1 MADVCAYVCVC
12 FYWVCVCF
20 FFVFV
25 FVLSG
30 GSVVVCLARNISY
43 AVCVGQY
50 ITMLLNIAGGVIY
63 DDQLY
68 IILC

>member
-1 MADVCAYVCVC
+1 MADVCAY
-12 FYWVCVCF
+12 VCVCF

-50 ITMLLNIAGGVIY
+50 ITMLLNIAVGAQV
-63 DDQLY
+63 LRRKHTRR
-68 IILC
+68 

>member
-1 MADVCAYVCVC
+1 M
-12 FYWVCVCF
+12 
-20 FFVFV
+20 
-25 FVLSG
+25 
-30 GSVVVCLARNISY
+30 VVCLARNISY

-68 IILC
+68 TTNMARLQIQDWDNINFF